1 MKTRIVFLFAVFN
14 FFLIN
19 GLLGQAPEKMN
30 FQAVIRD
37 STNKLV
43 RNQLVSLKISVLQG
57 SENGSVVYSEVHS
70 GKTNENGVITL
81 IIGNGTIDSGVYDN
95 IDLSNGPYFFKREI
109 DPKGGT
115 RYLISGMSQLLSV
128 PYGIYANTA
137 DTVLKAPD
145 TSSTN
150 EIQAFTVSKTGDTLY
165 LSSSNYVIIP
175 GISLNNYPSI
185 KDIDGNVYNTVQI
198 GNQVWMKQNLK
209 TSSYND
215 GMVIPNV
222 TNNIDWSALTS
233 GAWSYYNND
242 ENYKLLLYGKLYNWY
257 AVETGNLCPTGWH
270 VPTDEDW
277 TTLTDTLGGEV
288 IAGGKLK
295 EVGTVHWNSPNTGAT
310 DEVGFTGL
318 PGGLRSDSGSFFGIR
333 GGGFWWS
340 ATPYDSYYSW
350 DRLLDYSL
358 AGVGRGSSDKR
369 NGFSVRCLRD

>member
-19 GLLGQAPEKMN
+19 GLLGQAPKKMN

-37 STNKLV
+37 STNELV
-43 RNQLVSLKISVLQG
+43 KNQMVSLKISVLQG

-70 GKTNENGVITL
+70 GKTNENGIITL
-81 IIGNGTIDSGVYDN
+81 IIGNGTVDSGVYDN

-115 RYLISGMSQLLSV
+115 SYLISGMSQLLSV

-175 GISLNNYPSI
+175 GISLNNNPTI

-209 TSSYND
+209 TSRYND
-215 GMVIPNV
+215 SMDIPNV
-222 TNNIDWSALTS
+222 VNGDVWTNLIT
-233 GAWSYYNND
+233 GAWCYYDNN
-242 ENYKLLLYGKLYNWY
+242 ENYKHN
-257 AVETGNLCPTGWH
+257 
-270 VPTDEDW
+270 
-277 TTLTDTLGGEV
+277 
-288 IAGGKLK
+288 
-295 EVGTVHWNSPNTGAT
+295 
-310 DEVGFTGL
+310 
-318 PGGLRSDSGSFFGIR
+318 
-333 GGGFWWS
+333 
-340 ATPYDSYYSW
+340 
-350 DRLLDYSL
+350 
-358 AGVGRGSSDKR
+358 
-369 NGFSVRCLRD
+369 

>member
-1 MKTRIVFLFAVFN
+1 
-14 FFLIN
+14 
-19 GLLGQAPEKMN
+19 MN

-43 RNQLVSLKISVLQG
+43 RNQVVSLKISVLQG

-70 GKTNENGVITL
+70 GKTNENGIITL
-81 IIGNGTIDSGVYDN
+81 IIGNGTVDSGVYDN

-175 GISLNNYPSI
+175 GISLNNNPTI

-209 TSSYND
+209 TSRYND
-215 GMVIPNV
+215 GSNIPNE
-222 TNNIDWSALTS
+222 IDLLSWNGLSTA
-233 GAWSYYNND
+233 ARCNYNND
-242 ENYKLLLYGKLYNWY
+242 ENYNFLYGKLYNWY
-257 AVETGNLCPTGWH
+257 AVETGKLCPTGWH
-270 VPTDEDW
+270 VPKDDEW
-277 TTLTDTLGGEV
+277 TELTDYLGGLSV
-288 IAGGKLK
+288 AGGKLK
-295 EVGTVHWNSPNTGAT
+295 EVGNDLWNWPNEGAT
-310 DEVGFTGL
+310 NEVGFTAL
-318 PGGLRSDSGSFFGIR
+318 PGGYRVNGYFSASRRDSY
-333 GGGFWWS
+333 WWS
-340 ATPYDSYYSW
+340 ATPRYS
-350 DRLLDYSL
+350 
-358 AGVGRGSSDKR
+358 GSSWSRRLRYTNANVTRASSNWR